1 MVIIIDLVLNH
12 KPKLIMRYF
21 ILVTFTLFSFIC
33 SAQSLPIDFESSV
46 TTADFIDFDG
56 GTASVIANPQNN
68 SGNTSAKVA
77 QIVRDGGQLWS
88 GSKIELSNNLDFTT
102 DNSIT
107 MKVYSTAP
115 AGTVVKMKLE
125 GAGETERDVVTTLS
139 GSWETLRWDF
149 TGTAGT
155 MNNIVFMFDFGNI
168 GDGSANS
175 TFLFDDV
182 QQVFGGTQIDLPVDF
197 EGLTVNH
204 TMSDFG
210 GNISSLVVDPT
221 NSINRVI
228 QVIKPVEAAAW
239 AGTTIGTPAG
249 FLTDIPLTLTES
261 VMKVNVWSP
270 DAGIPVRL
278 KVEDSDDPTHTC
290 ETQTNTTVT
299 GGWETIEF
307 DFTNQAQGTESLEV
321 GLSKGWT
328 YNMASIFFN
337 FDTDGATAGKKT
349 YYFDN
354 VVFGD
359 VVIDLDLFTAI
370 EGLSVYPNPS
380 NAQWTVTSDNA
391 LITQIEVF
399 NIEGKLL
406 RTLTVNN
413 TNTTIDATDLI
424 DGLYYARVQ
433 TEAGNTVLKLLK

>member
-1 MVIIIDLVLNH
+1 M
-12 KPKLIMRYF
+12 KYF
-21 ILVTFTLFSFIC
+21 ILVTFTLFSIVC

-56 GTASVIANPQNN
+56 ATAMVISNPQNTAGNN
-68 SGNTSAKVA
+68 SANVA
-77 QIVRDGGQLWS
+77 QIVRDGGQPWS

-107 MKVYSTAP
+107 MKVFTAAP

-125 GAGETERDVVTTLS
+125 GAGEAERDAVTTVS
-139 GSWETLRWDF
+139 GAWETLTWDF
-149 TGTAGT
+149 TGTDAN
-155 MNNIVFMFDFGNI
+155 MNTVVFMFDFDNV
-168 GDGSANS
+168 GDGSMNS

-197 EGLTVNH
+197 EGSTVNY

-210 GNISSLVVDPT
+210 GNVSSLVVDPT
-221 NSINRVI
+221 NSINRAM
-228 QVIKPVEAAAW
+228 QVIKPVEAAGW

-249 FLTDIPLTLTES
+249 FATDIPLTLTES

-270 DAGIPVRL
+270 DAGIPIRL
-278 KVEDSDDPTHTC
+278 KVEDSEDPTHTC
-290 ETQTNTTVT
+290 ETEATTTVA
-299 GGWETIEF
+299 GEWETLEF
-307 DFTNQAQGTESLEV
+307 DFTNEAMGTAQLEV
-321 GLSKGWT
+321 GLNMGWT

-337 FDTDGATAGKKT
+337 FGTEGADAGEKT

-359 VVIDLDLFTAI
+359 VVIDLDLFEEI

-380 NAQWTVTSDNA
+380 DSQWTITSDNA
-391 LITQIEVF
+391 LITKIEVF
-399 NIEGKLL
+399 NVEGKLL
-406 RTLTVNN
+406 KTQIVEANN
-413 TNTTIDATDLI
+413 TSIESTDLN
-424 DGLYYARVQ
+424 DGLYLARIQ
-433 TEAGNTVLKLLK
+433 TEAGNTVLKLMK